1 MKTLFE
7 HETIYVDPNGT
18 RTDALL
24 VEAGRILAIGGE
36 ARSAATDERVV
47 LEGACLVPGL
57 TDAHIHLWGL
67 GQRSLGSPI
76 VELRGASGP
85 EELLQRL
92 RGAALWD
99 GWVFGMGW
107 DENLWGDSRLSLSQ
121 LDEAFPNVPVCL
133 RRIDGHAFWVNSLA
147 LRLAGIDET
156 TQIPGGECV
165 KVGGLLTGLL
175 VDKAMEP
182 VSAILPTVPES
193 EDEAVYRESV
203 SRLRSFGI
211 TGAHK
216 AWMPANRMGML
227 ERLKAQ
233 GELGIRL
240 YLFLD
245 GMDPDL
251 HEVFDSG
258 PYGDVDLGVG
268 CVKFFADG
276 AMGSRGA
283 RLFEPYRDSGR
294 GVWVHGP
301 ELLNERIPWL
311 TERGW
316 QVAVHAIGDEAASA
330 VLDAYA
336 LVPNDVRRAARLR
349 LEHAQMMRDADIERM
364 RELGVV
370 PSVQFIHMRSD
381 AAWLEQVLSAPQLL
395 ELFRWR
401 DLAEAG
407 TLAGGSDFPI
417 EDPNPWHA
425 ISCAMTR
432 RDAKGRVFHVEHAL
446 SFKEAFASY
455 TTGAAWARHQEKSL
469 GKLEP
474 GFFADFAILD
484 RDPFSSSAEEIWEM
498 NCLGVALG
506 GDLDLFAS

>member
-24 VEAGRILAIGGE
+24 VEDGRILAIGE
-36 ARSAATDERVV
+36 DARGMASDERVV
-47 LEGACLVPGL
+47 LEGACVVPGL

-67 GQRSLGSPI
+67 GQRSVGSPI
-76 VELRGASGP
+76 VELRGALGP
-85 EELLQRL
+85 EDLIQRL
-92 RGAALWD
+92 RGAPLWD

-107 DENLWGDSRLSLSQ
+107 DENLWGESCLSLSH
-121 LDEAFPNVPVCL
+121 LDEAFPDVPVCL
-133 RRIDGHAFWVNSLA
+133 RRIDGHAFWVNSMA
-147 LRLAGIDET
+147 LKMAGIDDST
-156 TQIPGGECV
+156 HIPGGECV
-165 KVGGLLTGLL
+165 KVGGRLTGML
-175 VDKAMEP
+175 VDKAMDP
-182 VSAILPTVPES
+182 VSAILPSVPES
-193 EDEAVYRESV
+193 EDEAVYKESV
-203 SRLRSFGI
+203 ARLRSFGV

-216 AWMPANRMGML
+216 AWMPASRMGML

-233 GELGIRL
+233 GELGVRL

-245 GMDPDL
+245 GMDPEFQ
-251 HEVFDSG
+251 EVFERG
-258 PYGDVDLGVG
+258 PFGDVDLGVG

-283 RLFEPYRDSGR
+283 RLFDAYRDSGH

-311 TERGW
+311 AERGW

-336 LVPNDVRRAARLR
+336 LVSADVREAARMR
-349 LEHAQMMRDADIERM
+349 LEHAQMMRDADIQRM
-364 RELGVV
+364 RGLGVV

-381 AAWLEQVLSAPQLL
+381 AAWLDQVLSESQLL

-407 TLAGGSDFPI
+407 VLVGGSDFPI

-425 ISCAMTR
+425 MSCAMTR

-455 TTGAAWARHQEKSL
+455 TTGAAWARHQESSL

-484 RDPFSSSAEEIWEM
+484 RDPFSSGAEEIWDL